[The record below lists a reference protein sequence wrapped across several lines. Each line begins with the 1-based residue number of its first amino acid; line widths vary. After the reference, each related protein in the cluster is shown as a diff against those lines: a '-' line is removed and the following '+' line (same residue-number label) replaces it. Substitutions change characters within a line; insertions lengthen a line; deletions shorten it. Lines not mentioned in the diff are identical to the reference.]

1 MQQLN
6 NFIIITGAITSGKS
20 TLCHDLS
27 GALHKFWN
35 IDGILS
41 FTSKRNFASKEK
53 SLEYN
58 IHAIGTKETLPWAFR
73 KHAGEKFVFLDENA
87 QILTAKILAR
97 LAISPCDVMILDNLG
112 FHEMNHQ
119 GFYDLLNT
127 VDSNKTQMII
137 SVQKDMLKEFLNFFD
152 FKNYTLIDL
161 DNTPKDQA
169 KIQIINLL
177 KQKDAPLIGTF
188 ASITTIMELGLGSS
202 LNAFRVPLQGIFLAG
217 LQNFM
222 LILFGKQLKGR
233 GLLSIVT
240 ITAGLK
246 SFSLAGSKFRPM
258 FYIFF
263 QGLFFTLPIY
273 FLGQNFISAL
283 LGSILLG
290 ISTFFLG
297 VFLNAMIFGMPYVYA
312 SINVVNEILR
322 FFHFNNLSV
331 VNMVVVILLCKAII
345 AIIITLLAYTINFD
359 FLILKLSNKINT
371 ITPPSEVLTYPRSDW
386 KTSIKGGSWD
396 LINLKFITS
405 LIFLSLII
413 YFFAKLDTNDFILVV
428 IRAIIISWFGFI
440 LARKID
446 FGAIIHYLQRKN
458 YLYLAQALEKALR
471 IVHTFKHNKTKTF

>member
-6 NFIIITGAITSGKS
+6 NFIIITGALTSGKS

-27 GALHKFWN
+27 VALQKFWN

-58 IHAIGTKETLPWAFR
+58 IHSIRTKETLPWAKR
-73 KHAGEKFVFLDENA
+73 EHAKEQFIFCEENA
-87 QILTAKILAR
+87 QTLSAKILAHH
-97 LAISPCDVMILDNLG
+97 ATSPCDALILDNLG
-112 FHEMNHQ
+112 FHEMKHK
-119 GFYDLLNT
+119 GFYDLLNSI
-127 VDSNKTQMII
+127 DSNKTQMII
-137 SVQKDMLKEFLNFFD
+137 SVQKDMLNEFLNCFD

-161 DNTPKDQA
+161 DITLKPQA
-169 KIQIINLL
+169 HTQIINLL
-177 KQKDAPLIGTF
+177 KQRDAQLIGTF

-202 LNAFRVPLQGIFLAG
+202 LNAFRVPFQGVFLAG

-222 LILFGKQLKGR
+222 LILFGKKLKGR

-263 QGLFFTLPIY
+263 QGLFFTIPIY
-273 FLGQNFISAL
+273 FLGQNVLSVL
-283 LGSILLG
+283 LGSILLCT
-290 ISTFFLG
+290 STFFLG
-297 VFLNAMIFGMPYVYA
+297 VFLNALIFGMPYVYA
-312 SINVVNEILR
+312 NINVVNEILK

-331 VNMVVVILLCKAII
+331 INVVALILLFKTFI
-345 AIIITLLAYTINFD
+345 AVAITLIAYSINFD
-359 FLILKLSNKINT
+359 FLILKLCNKVST
-371 ITPPSEVLTYPRSDW
+371 ITPTSEVLTYPKSDW

-396 LINLKFITS
+396 LFNLKFITS

-446 FGAIIHYLQRKN
+446 FGVIIQFLNRKN
-458 YLYLAQALEKALR
+458 YLYLAHALERALG
-471 IVHTFKHNKTKTF
+471 IVHSFKNNKTKIF